1 MDANQELKLIRSA
14 KQDLHA
20 FAQLYDH
27 YFPIIYSYTLNRC
40 ANREMAEDVT
50 SSVFI
55 KMIKEVKEFDE
66 NKSKTLKPL
75 LFRMAHNL
83 LIDQQRNL
91 SHQSNL
97 NEQVHTQTP
106 DLDKP
111 IIINTLQEK
120 IQKIMSQLNERYQ
133 QILSLKYYAEL
144 STEEIAEVMDLNK
157 NNVYVLLTR
166 AHEAFRNKIMENDPE
181 SEIFNLLQSY

>member
-1 MDANQELKLIRSA
+1 MDANQELQLIRSA
-14 KQDLHA
+14 RIDLHA

-27 YFPIIYSYTLNRC
+27 YFPIIYAYTLNRC
-40 ANREMAEDVT
+40 ANKEIAEDVT
-50 SSVFI
+50 SNVFI
-55 KMIKEVKEFDE
+55 KMIKLIKEFDE
-66 NKSKTLKPL
+66 KKSLTLKPL

-83 LIDQQRNL
+83 LIDQQRNM
-91 SHQSNL
+91 SRHSNL
-97 NEQVHTQTP
+97 NEANHAQTP

-120 IQKIMSQLNERYQ
+120 INKIMLKLNERYQ

-166 AHEAFRNKIMENDPE
+166 AHEAFRKEILENDPE

>member
-1 MDANQELKLIRSA
+1 MDANQELQLIRSA
-14 KQDLHA
+14 KTDLHA

-27 YFPIIYSYTLNRC
+27 YFPIIYAYTLNRC
-40 ANREMAEDVT
+40 ANKELAEDVT

-55 KMIKEVKEFDE
+55 KMIKVVKEFDE
-66 NKSKTLKPL
+66 NKCNTLKPL

-83 LIDQQRNL
+83 LVDQQRSL
-91 SHQSNL
+91 ARQSDL
-97 NEQVHTQTP
+97 DDTKHSETP

-120 IQKIMSQLNERYQ
+120 INKLMLRLNERYQ

-144 STEEIAEVMDLNK
+144 TTEEIADVMDLNK
-157 NNVYVLLTR
+157 GNVYVLLKR
-166 AHEAFRNKIMENDPE
+166 AHEAFRKEIQENDPE
-181 SEIFNLLQSY
+181 SEIFNLLNSY